1 MKKFIWF
8 FATFCHS
15 GKTTL
20 LDCLLLFHVQ
30 YQVCVR
36 EVTLG
41 CHDKNLNLAVRAAEV
56 IFCNVFHKISH
67 VSAVFLYQQVGG
79 LLLQLSFVPLAWGP
93 ELGWDPRS
101 ILTVAEKS
109 RVVTSLHLLFFF
121 YLLSSLYVS
130 HCRGRWF
137 TWHQSE
143 LFQFSN
149 LILVPMEKAALFRK
163 QGLKTDHCRFI
174 PILLPLQGKVYYLK
188 QCGRLC
194 QKSFSGFN
202 AYKLM
207 LHIWA
212 NAKQMG
218 SLLQNGGYS
227 MASYHHPY
235 YH

>member
-1 MKKFIWF
+1 MLLKKFIWF

-67 VSAVFLYQQVGG
+67 ISTVFLYQQVGG

-121 YLLSSLYVS
+121 YLLSSLSVS

-137 TWHQSE
+137 TRVNSSSSQTWSWCPWRRLHCSGSKDWKQIIVGLSQSYCLSRE
-143 LFQFSN
+143 RC
-149 LILVPMEKAALFRK
+149 I
-163 QGLKTDHCRFI
+163 I
-174 PILLPLQGKVYYLK
+174 
-188 QCGRLC
+188 
-194 QKSFSGFN
+194 
-202 AYKLM
+202 
-207 LHIWA
+207 
-212 NAKQMG
+212 
-218 SLLQNGGYS
+218 
-227 MASYHHPY
+227 
-235 YH
+235 